1 MTFCFF
7 LWMKNVTQKDK
18 KMFIE
23 DRMERGEGE
32 GEGMKNLTQKR

>member
-1 MTFCFF
+1 MTFCFL

-23 DRMERGEGE
+23 DRMGLG
-32 GEGMKNLTQKR
+32 GGGGGGG